1 MECGAAG
8 EGNMGSRVAH
18 LEKFGTTP
26 YIRKRSFC
34 SMEIFHFLR
43 YLTPLTRADERI
55 ERPPGKR
62 GR

>member
-1 MECGAAG
+1 MECDAAR
-8 EGNMGSRVAH
+8 EGNMGSGVVH

-43 YLTPLTRADERI
+43 YLPPLTRAAEI
-55 ERPPGKR
+55 IQRPPGKR